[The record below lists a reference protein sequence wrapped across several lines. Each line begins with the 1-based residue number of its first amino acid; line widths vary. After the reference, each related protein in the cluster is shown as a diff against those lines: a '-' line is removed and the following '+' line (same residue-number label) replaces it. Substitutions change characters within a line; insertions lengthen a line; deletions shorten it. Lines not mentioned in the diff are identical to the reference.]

1 MASKSK
7 AAREDQKT
15 YWKKKLDERLIALKE
30 KGATSESI
38 TKDTAVRKIRA
49 RIRDADSRLKAISE
63 AEKKLEDM
71 ARRRAEKAAAP
82 KKEKSKK
89 EKESALTEEMSKRQK
104 KKRKKREEKQ
114 TKQEAE

>member
-7 AAREDQKT
+7 AARKDQKV
-15 YWKKKLDERLIALKE
+15 YWEKKLDERLSALKE
-30 KGATSESI
+30 KGANSESI

-49 RIRDADSRLKAISE
+49 KIREATSRLKAISE

-71 ARRRAEKAAAP
+71 ARRRAEKAATP
-82 KKEKSKK
+82 KKEKGNK
-89 EKESALTEEMSKRQK
+89 EKDSAQTEEMSKRQQ

-114 TKQEAE
+114 DKQEAD